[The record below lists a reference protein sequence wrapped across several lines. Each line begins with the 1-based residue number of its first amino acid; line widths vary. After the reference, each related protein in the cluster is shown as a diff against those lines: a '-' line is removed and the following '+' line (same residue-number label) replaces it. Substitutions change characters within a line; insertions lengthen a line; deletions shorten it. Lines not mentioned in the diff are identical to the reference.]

1 MLSLSVKLNHHL
13 GEVLGRGEKHH
24 MAFLARMP
32 FGFLLTLQFWVSLK
46 VTPKRRMLDF
56 NQYRAS

>member
-1 MLSLSVKLNHHL
+1 MKLNHHL
-13 GEVLGRGEKHH
+13 GEVLGRGEKRH

-56 NQYRAS
+56 NQYRAL